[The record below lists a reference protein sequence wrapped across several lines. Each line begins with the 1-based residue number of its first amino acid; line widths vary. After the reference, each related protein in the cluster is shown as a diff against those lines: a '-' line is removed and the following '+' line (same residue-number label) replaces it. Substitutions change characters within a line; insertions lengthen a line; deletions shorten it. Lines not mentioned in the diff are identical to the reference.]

1 MVKYLKI
8 FFTFIVLLTCSN
20 VDASAGNKQ
29 TKPGKQ
35 TVKVVWDEPEKIVK
49 GGYPRVHRLNDG
61 RLMMCYSVSA
71 NNYIKFSEDNG
82 LTWSEESPVV
92 MRHFIEEN
100 EAGKARVTAANPE
113 FTQLSENNPHKP
125 GRIIFAC
132 NYRPMNMDSQAKDD
146 DKYASSVFPYT
157 IAIKTS
163 DDNGKTWSAMRHV
176 YKSEKWTKNTLRG
189 CWEPF
194 VLELPDGTV
203 QIYFADETPYWKKG
217 SKWQNI
223 SVIESADGGTSWS
236 APRVVSQNGSHRDG
250 MPVVMLLDGMIYM
263 AIETSEE
270 GARLHPIVVRS
281 TIENNWKTPVK
292 KDSPDRFHPFRKSLK
307 SDVAYSGAPYMIATD
322 NYIVYSYQIADASDD
337 KRDNDSRHATME
349 VQVCPKNEIKE
360 GYFNTMRASTRPI
373 DTDQSTEAALW
384 NSLCDLGGDEI
395 LAASQYN
402 GYVYLVRGKIIIK

>member
-1 MVKYLKI
+1 M
-8 FFTFIVLLTCSN
+8 
-20 VDASAGNKQ
+20 
-29 TKPGKQ
+29 
-35 TVKVVWDEPEKIVK
+35 
-49 GGYPRVHRLNDG
+49 
-61 RLMMCYSVSA
+61 
-71 NNYIKFSEDNG
+71 
-82 LTWSEESPVV
+82 
-92 MRHFIEEN
+92 
-100 EAGKARVTAANPE
+100 
-113 FTQLSENNPHKP
+113 
-125 GRIIFAC
+125 
-132 NYRPMNMDSQAKDD
+132 
-146 DKYASSVFPYT
+146 
-157 IAIKTS
+157 
-163 DDNGKTWSAMRHV
+163 
-176 YKSEKWTKNTLRG
+176 
-189 CWEPF
+189 
-194 VLELPDGTV
+194 LELPDGTV

-223 SVIESADGGTSWS
+223 SVIESVDGGTSWS

-250 MPVVMLLDGMIYM
+250 MPVTMLLDGMIYM

-270 GARLHPIVVRS
+270 GARLHPIVVRT

-307 SDVAYSGAPYMIATD
+307 SDVVYSGAPYMIATD

-349 VQVCPKNEIKE
+349 VQVCPKNEIKD

-402 GYVYLVRGKIIIK
+402 GYVYLVRGKIIIQ